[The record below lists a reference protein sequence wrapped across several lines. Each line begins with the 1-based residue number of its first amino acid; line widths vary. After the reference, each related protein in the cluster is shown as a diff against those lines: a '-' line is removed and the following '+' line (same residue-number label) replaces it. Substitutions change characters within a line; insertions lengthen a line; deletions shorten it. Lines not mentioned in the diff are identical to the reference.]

1 MYKKDYNKVM
11 KDNVYIE
18 TTIPSYYFEER
29 VALQFQKRITK
40 DWWMNEKNSYHLY
53 TSEIV
58 FAELETG
65 EYSNKEKII
74 HLIENLP
81 RLEVN
86 EEIKEVVE
94 IYIKNYLMPK
104 KHTGDA
110 FHLAI
115 ASYYK
120 MDYLL
125 TWNCEHLA
133 NVNKERHI
141 KITNEKIGLA
151 TPHIVTPLQLTTEKE
166 EEYV

>member
-1 MYKKDYNKVM
+1 M
-11 KDNVYIE
+11 KGSVYIE
-18 TTIPSYYFEER
+18 TTVPSYYFEER
-29 VALQFQKRITK
+29 NQLQFQRNVTK
-40 DWWMNEKNSYHLY
+40 DWWENEKNNYNLY

-58 FAELETG
+58 FAELEAG
-65 EYSNKEKII
+65 EYRNKDEILN
-74 HLIENLP
+74 LIYDLS

-86 EEIKEVVE
+86 EEIKEIVE
-94 IYIKNYLMPK
+94 IYLKNYLMPK
-104 KHTGDA
+104 KHVGDA

-141 KITNEKIGLA
+141 RIVNEKCDLV
-151 TPHIVTPLQLTTEKE
+151 TPHIITPLQLITEKE
-166 EEYV
+166 E